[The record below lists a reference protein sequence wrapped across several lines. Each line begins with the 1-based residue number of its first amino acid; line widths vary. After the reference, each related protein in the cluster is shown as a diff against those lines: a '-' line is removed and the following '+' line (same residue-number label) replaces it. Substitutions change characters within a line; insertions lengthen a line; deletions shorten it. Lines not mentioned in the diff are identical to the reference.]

1 MEFSILQVSI
11 NGHLEG
17 LPGGSVYRCLALRY
31 GGDLL
36 LLQPQRLLPVFRSQR
51 EAVPD
56 AVHCVVHVVPLAALV
71 DHRLAPFLPGF
82 RFRGRPPS
90 LPFSLELWALRF
102 ERTAPRQAGQ
112 KQTSGTLCIGHRF
125 MGRA

>member
-1 MEFSILQVSI
+1 AAAGPAVTDFNKPFSFESQ
-11 NGHLEG
+11 
-17 LPGGSVYRCLALRY
+17 CF
-31 GGDLL
+31 
-36 LLQPQRLLPVFRSQR
+36 LPVRCFQR
-51 EAVPD
+51 QPVPEAVY
-56 AVHCVVHVVPLAALV
+56 HVVHPVPLAALV
-71 DHRLAPFLPGF
+71 DHRFAPFLPGF

-125 MGRA
+125 MGPSMNLTRWDVKVN